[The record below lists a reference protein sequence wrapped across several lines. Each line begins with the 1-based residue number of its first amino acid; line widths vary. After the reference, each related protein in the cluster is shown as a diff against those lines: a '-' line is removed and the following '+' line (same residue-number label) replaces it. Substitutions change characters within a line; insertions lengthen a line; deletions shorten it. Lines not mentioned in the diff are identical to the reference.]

1 MDEVASKV
9 LAQFESLK
17 TERQPW
23 ASAVEEVLEY
33 IVPSRASMQVTTET
47 KNYSLDT
54 TSKNGTART
63 SSYLMANGLLGNVC
77 SQRAKWFKLTPELPE
92 LAKIKGMNLW
102 MDQVQDTFYHL
113 MATGN
118 FYANAWQCFSDAS
131 LSGLASMIIEEN
143 KIEKTFNFRTFSP
156 KGAYIATNSRNI
168 VDTYFHH
175 YTLTARDIVEEYKK
189 DGNLPEDF
197 LTQAKEKPY
206 QRYEVI
212 QAIFPRKDRDIYK
225 IDSINKPWASV
236 HVLISKKLTLRQSGY
251 DSFPMAVFR
260 YFYDSEEV
268 YPHSPSLDGAGDI
281 RMLNRISKDV
291 SDISQ
296 LAAKPMHYVP
306 AEMYNNFEIK
316 PDFKI
321 KAYDMNR
328 LPITANI
335 GQNYPIGKDR
345 EEMYQQIVKE
355 HYFTNFFMMLAASE
369 GNNMTATEVL
379 ERQGEKATVIGGM
392 VSRLTQ
398 EFLDPIFDRMFVIA
412 AKHRWIPDPPEE
424 LLASGR
430 NISIDYIGP
439 LAQAQQRYLKL
450 QGSLT
455 SLQGFLPM
463 LEAYPEMRDILK
475 PYELGKHLLVEG
487 GMPYALIKEEDEYQ
501 AEQQA
506 KALQQQQMQEAQIME
521 QQANAMNKGA
531 KAPEKGSPT
540 EALMNGQQ

>member
-17 TERQPW
+17 TERDPW
-23 ASAVEEVLEY
+23 ANAVEEVLGY
-33 IVPSRASMQVTTET
+33 VVPSRASMKVTTN
-47 KNYSLDT
+47 KKDYSIDT
-54 TSKNGTART
+54 TSKNGTARA

-77 SQRAKWFKLTPELPE
+77 SQRSKWFKLAPELPE
-92 LAKIKGMNLW
+92 LAEIKGMSVW
-102 MDQVQDTFYHL
+102 MESVQDTFYH
-113 MATGN
+113 MMSTGN

-143 KIEKTFNFRTFSP
+143 KVEKTFNFRTFAP
-156 KGAYIATNSRNI
+156 KGAYIATNSRNV

-175 YTLTARDIVEEYKK
+175 FTLTARDIVEEYSK
-189 DGNLPEDF
+189 DGKIPEDF
-197 LTQAKEKPY
+197 IELAKNKPY
-206 QRYEVI
+206 QRYEMI
-212 QAIFPRKDRDIYK
+212 QAIFPRKDRAIYK
-225 IDSINKPWASV
+225 LDSINKAWASV
-236 HVLISKKLTLRQSGY
+236 HVLIGKKLALRTSGY
-251 DSFPMAVFR
+251 DSFPMSVFR

-291 SDISQ
+291 SNVSQ
-296 LAAKPMHYVP
+296 MAANPMHYVP
-306 AEMYNNFEIK
+306 AEMFNGFEIK
-316 PDFKI
+316 PDFKV

-328 LPITANI
+328 LPVTANI

-345 EEMYQQIVKE
+345 EEMYQQVVKE

-369 GNNMTATEVL
+369 GGNMTATEVL

-412 AKHRWIPDPPEE
+412 ARNRWIPDPPEE

-430 NISIDYIGP
+430 NVSVDYLGP

-450 QGSLT
+450 QGPLT

-475 PYELGKHLLVEG
+475 PYDLGKHLLVEG
-487 GMPYALIKEEDEYQ
+487 GMPQSLLKDKDEY
-501 AEQQA
+501 ATEQQA
-506 KALQQQQMQEAQIME
+506 KAEQQQQMQEAQMME
-521 QQANAMNKGA
+521 QQANAMNKGS
-531 KAPEKGSPT
+531 KAPEAGSPT